1 MKKIIILLFFTAL
14 NATFAQNGKI
24 YLKNAKFN
32 VGKTNTYIYEPPQ
45 GLVLEANSKA
55 NVLYVTPSIFSTDLT
70 TLKKNGKNYEFAAKV
85 PDSARLIFVTITN
98 LEKVVDNNNDLGY
111 SVLLKT
117 QTGTELGKTLLNE
130 IFVRDYANYF
140 MKLKLDTKKET
151 SIAAYEALLAKYPNL
166 KYDKVALN
174 YLYLK
179 KAVNPEQ
186 GDKELLDFASKS
198 IEKNTEEY
206 LNLAYNIYQSN
217 NMPAEAEKLGKEIA
231 VRYPTGEVE
240 KMNFVRN
247 FYNQPDKTE
256 ASVLES
262 IKTFKTKFKDES
274 KESLRPF
281 NQSLASIYLDKKEY
295 EKAIALEPYVENI
308 ADIYNNYAWGKS
320 GGDLTTPVNDIQFVS
335 KVSERSLYV
344 IEKKRKESHYP
355 GYNDAFNMFADTYA
369 LLLYKEGKYEEAFK
383 YQNAVKEKGGLDSGG
398 KDRYLAMLDKVKS
411 KDEVLAYIQDEI
423 NKGVT
428 SPVFL
433 SKLKEIY
440 VEKKLP
446 IAEYE
451 AIKQKTDVVAKENK
465 NKDLISKFGSATAQ
479 DFTLKNI
486 EGKEIKLSDYKG
498 KIVVLDFWA
507 TWCGPCKAS
516 FPKMQD
522 LVTKYKGKN
531 VEFLFVNTWEN
542 GKEDEI
548 FKKVTT
554 YITDKKF
561 DFNVI
566 FDSKQEVVTNY
577 KIEGIPTRI
586 VIDKNGNILTYDHSN
601 TDIAAVIEEQL
612 K

>member
-14 NATFAQNGKI
+14 NVTFAQNGKI

-32 VGKTNTYIYEPPQ
+32 VGKANTYIYEPPQ

-55 NVLYVTPSIFSTDLT
+55 NVLYVTPGVFSTDLAS
-70 TLKKNGKNYEFAAKV
+70 LKKNGKGYEFAAKV
-85 PDSARLIFVTITN
+85 PDSTRLIFVSITN
-98 LEKVVDNNNDLGY
+98 LEKVVDNNSDQGY

-117 QTGTELGKTLLNE
+117 QEGTELGKTLLNE

-281 NQSLASIYLDKKEY
+281 NQILAPIYLDKKEY

-308 ADIYNNYAWGKS
+308 ADIYNNYAWDKS
-320 GGDLTTPVNDIQFVS
+320 GGDLITPVNDIQFVS

-423 NKGVT
+423 NKGIT

-465 NKDLISKFGSATAQ
+465 TKDLISKFGSATAQ